1 MIYLKKI
8 SVNNPSGDNCQ
19 IKEYKD
25 DDVKTI
31 EFLLSTGQWE
41 RVEGLKSPK
50 AYSAPKKSKKKSK

>member
-8 SVNNPSGDNCQ
+8 SVNNPSGVNSQ

-25 DDVKTI
+25 SDVKTI

-41 RVEGLKSPK
+41 RVQGLKNPK
-50 AYSAPKKSKKKSK
+50 TYSAPKKSKKKSK